1 MRIYFDCRNGISG
14 DMALGALVHVGLDL
28 APLEVLLG
36 KAGIACQI
44 VTWEEQRA
52 AGPGMRLE
60 VRCDSPQP
68 LRQPRDLAAAVAR
81 VEVPAAVRHNAQ
93 KVLDALTEAK
103 AHAHGISVGEVHFHE
118 LGAIDTLV
126 NIVGVAWGLHELKA
140 ETLISSPLPMFS
152 GWRDCD
158 CGRLPL
164 PAPATAY
171 LLQGKDMFPTEA
183 TTELVTPT
191 GAALVH
197 ALALC
202 GGAWPT
208 GRVRAMGTGY
218 GSRPADCGLRAWLVE
233 DVRVPVSE
241 LAGEAAEADR
251 EISHSLSATVGHA
264 LSSACGGQ
272 PEEVL
277 QLECH
282 VDHLTGEEVGAA
294 IEALSTM
301 REVLDVLWL
310 GGIGKKNRPCGLLR
324 LLCLPAHGPTVG
336 AAVLR
341 HTHSLGLRWQVV
353 GRTVLPRKALVQEGR
368 AAKAYVIDGQE
379 YVRVECDALKAAAT
393 KAGLGL
399 PAMRIPRK

>member
-1 MRIYFDCRNGISG
+1 MRIYFDCRHGISG
-14 DMALGALVHVGLDL
+14 DMALGALAHVGLDL
-28 APLEVLLG
+28 APLEALLG
-36 KAGIACQI
+36 RAGIACQI

-52 AGPGMRLE
+52 AGPGMRVE
-60 VRCDSPQP
+60 VRWESPQT
-68 LRQPRDLAAAVAR
+68 LRQSTELAAVIAR
-81 VEVPAAVRHNAQ
+81 VELPTAVRHKAQ
-93 KVLDALTEAK
+93 QVLDALTEAK
-103 AHAHGISVGEVHFHE
+103 AHAHGIPAGEVHFHE
-118 LGAIDTLV
+118 REAMDTLV
-126 NIVGVAWGLHELKA
+126 HIVGVAWGLHELKA
-140 ETLISSPLPMFS
+140 EALISSPLPMFS

-171 LLQGKDMFPTEA
+171 LLQGKEMFPTEA

-208 GRVRAMGTGY
+208 GRVRGMGTGY

-233 DVRVPVSE
+233 DVKLPASE
-241 LAGEAAEADR
+241 DAGAAAGAATES
-251 EISHSLSATVGHA
+251 SHSLSATVGHA
-264 LSSACGGQ
+264 LSKACGGQ

-301 REVLDVLWL
+301 HEVLDVLWL

-353 GRTVLPRKALVQEGR
+353 GRTVLPRRALVQEGQP
-368 AAKAYVIDGQE
+368 AKAYVIDGHE

-393 KAGLGL
+393 AAGLGL
-399 PAMRIPRK
+399 PALRIPRK